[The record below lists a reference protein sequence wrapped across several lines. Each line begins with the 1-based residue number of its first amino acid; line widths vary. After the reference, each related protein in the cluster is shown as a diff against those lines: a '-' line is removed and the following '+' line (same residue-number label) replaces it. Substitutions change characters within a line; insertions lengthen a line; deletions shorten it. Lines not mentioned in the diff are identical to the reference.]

1 MKKLQV
7 KVGGL
12 SCSFCAE
19 TIRKA
24 YSRIDAVSDVNVSLA
39 HEEVLIQHDPERV
52 TEAEL
57 KDTLR
62 QLGYTVRDPK
72 KVRTFEEEEAELQRE
87 KRKLLIAAGFTG
99 TAALLMIGMWLG
111 FRQPWF
117 KWPMM
122 GVALATVF
130 GPGWYILKMAVQ
142 SLRRAILNQHV
153 LLEFGAFAGLI
164 GGFAGFFVA
173 DFPIADFFAVAV
185 FITTYHILSGYTS
198 LRVRTR
204 ASQAVRKLLDL
215 QPPMARVIR
224 DGVEEEVPI
233 EDVQVNDRVRVRPGE
248 HIPVDGEVTDGNSS
262 VDQSLVTGESIP
274 VEKMLGNEVIGG
286 SLNHSGTLVVR
297 VRRIGEESFLQQVAR
312 QIEEARALKPGI
324 IQLVDKILKYYV
336 PGVLVFGGLG
346 ILIWTVGA
354 WLVTGEMNLTR
365 GVFAALAVLVM
376 GYPCALGMATPLA
389 MIRGGGMAAE
399 KGILMRSGE
408 AFQALKDIK
417 KIVLDKTG
425 TITKGKPQ
433 VVNVVPLDGLEVKK
447 VLLLAAS
454 TESPSE
460 HPLARAIVEHARGLD
475 INISE
480 VGEFLAVP
488 GRGARAT
495 MNGRTIQVGSLRFL
509 REEGVETSKGLEQAG
524 TLEEKGKTVVAV
536 AADGK
541 ILGLLAIAD
550 TLKEDATE
558 AIRKMKESGLEP
570 VMITGDNH
578 RTAHA
583 VARQV
588 GIEKVMAEL
597 MPDEKAAQVRALQA
611 EGYRVA
617 MVGDGINDAPA
628 LMQADVGIAIGAGT
642 DIAIE
647 SADVVLVGERLSAIV
662 DAYHIGRTSY
672 KKTVQNLVL
681 AFTFNGIGVPLA
693 ITGFVHPV
701 WAMIAMAASVSTV
714 LLNSFGG
721 RLIPTTKA
729 KPKKEKQRIVLNVT
743 NMHCEGCVNTMRNAL
758 KKKIEDVQVK
768 ADLEKQLLT
777 VGFSNRDISA
787 EGVKEILIETGFKPA
802 R

>member
-7 KVGGL
+7 KIGGL

-24 YSRIDAVSDVNVSLA
+24 YGRIDAVSDVNVSLA
-39 HEEVLIQHDPERV
+39 HEEVLIQHDPERI

-87 KRKLLIAAGFTG
+87 KRKLLIAAGLTG
-99 TAALLMIGMWLG
+99 AAVLLMIGMWLG
-111 FRQPWF
+111 YRQPWF

-122 GVALATVF
+122 GIALATVF

-142 SLRRAILNQHV
+142 SLRRRILNQHV

-164 GGFAGFFVA
+164 GGFAGFFVPE
-173 DFPIADFFAVAV
+173 FPITDFFAVAV

-198 LRVRTR
+198 LRLRTR

-248 HIPVDGEVTDGNSS
+248 HIPVDGEVADGNSS
-262 VDQSLVTGESIP
+262 VDESLVTGESIP
-274 VEKMLGNEVIGG
+274 VEKMVGDEVIGG
-286 SLNHSGTLVVR
+286 SLNHAGTLVVR
-297 VRRIGEESFLQQVAR
+297 VTRVGEESFLQQVAR

-324 IQLVDKILKYYV
+324 MQVVDKILKYYV
-336 PGVLVFGGLG
+336 PAVLVFAAVA
-346 ILIWTVGA
+346 IVTWTVGA
-354 WLVTGEMNLTR
+354 WLITGEMNLIR
-365 GVFAALAVLVM
+365 GIFAALAVLVM

-425 TITKGKPQ
+425 TITKGKPE
-433 VVNVVPLDGLEVKK
+433 VVDVVPLDGVEAKD

-454 TESPSE
+454 TENPSE
-460 HPLARAIVEHARGLD
+460 HPLARAIVEHARVLD
-475 INISE
+475 ISISE

-495 MNGRTIQVGSLRFL
+495 MNGQTVRVGSLRFL
-509 REEGVETSKGLEQAG
+509 KEEGVETSKGLEQAR

-536 AADGK
+536 AADRK

-558 AIRKMKESGLEP
+558 AIRRMKEAGLEP

-578 RTAHA
+578 RTAQA

-588 GIEKVMAEL
+588 GIDKVMAEVL
-597 MPDEKAAQVRALQA
+597 PDEKAAHVQALQA

-662 DAYHIGRTSY
+662 DAYHIGRNSY

-701 WAMIAMAASVSTV
+701 WAMIAMATSVSTV
-714 LLNSFGG
+714 LLNSFAG
-721 RLIPTTKA
+721 RLIPTMKA
-729 KPKKEKQRIVLNVT
+729 KPQKEKQRIVLNVP

-758 KKKIEDVQVK
+758 KRKIEDVEVK

-777 VGFSNRDISA
+777 VGFSNRDIST

-802 R
+802 K